1 MERKK
6 DRYRLK
12 IIRQKE
18 KLIDRRTL
26 EREKE
31 EYQIFKVAQ
40 IDLFIGIFIE
50 VPSIRLVA
58 VSYVIIPWTVNYSCL
73 VYL

>member
-31 EYQIFKVAQ
+31 EYQIFKAAQ

-58 VSYVIIPWTVNYSCL
+58 VSYVIKP
-73 VYL
+73 

>member
-58 VSYVIIPWTVNYSCL
+58 VSYVIIP
-73 VYL
+73 

>member
-1 MERKK
+1 MNGKKK

-31 EYQIFKVAQ
+31 EYQIIKVAQ

-58 VSYVIIPWTVNYSCL
+58 VSYVIIP
-73 VYL
+73 

>member
-1 MERKK
+1 MNGKKK

-58 VSYVIIPWTVNYSCL
+58 VSYVIIP
-73 VYL
+73 

>member
-40 IDLFIGIFIE
+40 IDLVIGIFIE

-58 VSYVIIPWTVNYSCL
+58 VSYVIIP
-73 VYL
+73 